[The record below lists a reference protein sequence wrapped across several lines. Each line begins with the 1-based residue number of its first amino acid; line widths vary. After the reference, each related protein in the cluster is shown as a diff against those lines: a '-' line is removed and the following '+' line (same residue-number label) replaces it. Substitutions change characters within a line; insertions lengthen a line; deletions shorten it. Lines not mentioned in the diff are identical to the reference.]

1 MRFLTDRKRAEGK
14 GAAGSGTEHH
24 WYMTVSGVGLA
35 VMFPTFLIVFG
46 RALGRDHAGVLDT
59 FSSPFVA
66 ILTGLVLVVGLQHF
80 RKGAETMIEDYV
92 RGMNKKFAIIFVIT
106 FTYFLMA
113 TGLFALARMAL

>member
-1 MRFLTDRKRAEGK
+1 MRYLTERKRAVGK
-14 GAAGSGTEHH
+14 GASGTGTDHH

-35 VMFPTFLIVFG
+35 VMFPTFLIMFG

-59 FSSPFVA
+59 FADPFMA

-92 RGMNKKFAIIFVIT
+92 RGMNRKFAIIFVTT

-113 TGLFALARMAL
+113 TGLFALARIAL